1 MSPLVSGGMRP
12 LALALTTLAFAGP
25 LAAQVRQLSFDSGWD
40 YSAAET
46 RAVGPFLGREALRL
60 RNGVAVRRDL
70 SFQDGTIDFDMAVTG
85 HRSFVYIQFRQV
97 AEGENEEIYFRPHKT
112 NLSDAIQY
120 APVFRGQSAWQ
131 LYHGPGN
138 TARVP
143 LPRNEWI
150 HVRVVMQGQRAALY
164 VGDTTRPAMV
174 VPRLAR
180 DAAAGA
186 IAFRAFT
193 PAGGAP
199 EGVFV
204 GAFSNVVVRPGVVPA
219 GFPAAPERPRP
230 AGVVASWQLSP
241 AFVPVEGRPV
251 APSDSLLA
259 GRASWP
265 MRPVDEEGR
274 LVLDRYLGRPGQDAR
289 AAAVLRLVVSAERD
303 TVRRLDL
310 GFSDEY
316 LLLVN
321 GRPVAGGN
329 AAYSF
334 DNPRQDGVLTP
345 RQASVY
351 LPLQRGENEVLIVL
365 HDVFGGWGLIGILN

>member
-1 MSPLVSGGMRP
+1 MRP
-12 LALALTTLAFAGP
+12 LSLALIALASAGS
-25 LAAQVRQLSFDSGWD
+25 LAAQDRRLPFDSGWD
-40 YSAAET
+40 YSAAEN

-60 RNGVAVRRDL
+60 RNGVAVRPDVSL
-70 SFQDGTIDFDMAVTG
+70 QDGTIDFDMAVTE
-85 HRSFVYIQFRQV
+85 HRTFVYIQFRMTGD
-97 AEGENEEIYFRPHKT
+97 GENEEIYFRPHKT
-112 NLSDAIQY
+112 NLPDAIQY

-143 LPRNEWI
+143 IPRNEWV
-150 HVRVVMQGQRAALY
+150 HVRVVLQGQRAALY
-164 VGDTTRPAMV
+164 LGDTTRPVMV

-180 DAAAGA
+180 EAAAGG
-186 IAFRAFT
+186 IALRAFT

-199 EGVFV
+199 EGTF
-204 GAFSNVVVRPGVVPA
+204 AAAYSNVVVRPGVVPA
-219 GFPAAPERPRP
+219 AFPVAPERPRP
-230 AGVVASWQLSP
+230 PGVVGSWQLSP
-241 AFVPVEGRPV
+241 AYVP
-251 APSDSLLA
+251 APGGPIPPPENLLA

-265 MRPVDEEGR
+265 ARSADEEGR
-274 LVLDRYLGRPGQDAR
+274 LVLDRYLGRPGENAR
-289 AAAVLRLVVSAERD
+289 AAAVLRLVVRAERD

-334 DNPRQDGVLTP
+334 DDPRNDGVLTP
-345 RQASVY
+345 RLASVY
-351 LPLQRGENEVLIVL
+351 LPLRRGDNEVLIVL
-365 HDVFGGWGLIGILN
+365 QDVFGGWGIVGILN